1 MSLRTAILQALDPV
15 ELWKAVDHT
24 TPDDWQAEVLRSD
37 HPKVILNTSRQVGK
51 SSTVAVKAL
60 HIGLFEPGSLVLL
73 VSRSLRQSSELG
85 KKVFDA
91 YRRLG
96 QVVPPESES
105 KLALELRN
113 HSRILCLPGGDE
125 GSIRGYSG
133 VRALIVDEAS
143 RCPDALFIAL
153 RPMIAVSGG
162 SITLLSTPF
171 GRRGFFYQA
180 WADGDDWLK
189 IEVKA
194 SQCPRLS
201 PVFLQQERRELGDR
215 WYSQEYMCT
224 FVEGV
229 GQLFSDDSI
238 DAAFRDDIAPLFP
251 VTGAAED
258 VVLVDRPPLFTEDR

>member
-15 ELWKAVDHT
+15 ELWKAVYHT

-37 HPKVILNTSRQVGK
+37 HRKVLLNTSRQVGK
-51 SSTVAVKAL
+51 SSTVALKSL
-60 HIGLFEPGSLVLL
+60 HIGLFEPGSLILL

-91 YRRLG
+91 FRRTG
-96 QVVPPESES
+96 NVVPPESES

-113 HSRILCLPGGDE
+113 GSRIVCLPGGNE

-133 VRALIVDEAS
+133 VRALIIDEAS
-143 RCPDALFIAL
+143 RCPDALFLAL
-153 RPMIAVSGG
+153 KPMIAVSGG
-162 SITLLSTPF
+162 SVTLLSTPF
-171 GRRGFFYQA
+171 GKRGFF
-180 WADGDDWLK
+180 WSWWSEGEDWWK

-201 PVFLQQERRELGDR
+201 PAFLAQERRELGPR
-215 WYSQEYMCT
+215 WYAQEYDCA
-224 FVEGV
+224 FVEAV
-229 GQLFSDDSI
+229 GQLFSDEAI

-251 VTGAAED
+251 STGASDDAI
-258 VVLVDRPPLFTEDR
+258 LVDRPPLFLGD

>member
-15 ELWKAVDHT
+15 ELWKAVYHT
-24 TPDDWQAEVLRSD
+24 TPDGWQAEVLRSD

-51 SSTVAVKAL
+51 SSTVAIKAL
-60 HIGLFEPGSLVLL
+60 HIGLFEPGSLILL

-96 QVVPPESES
+96 QVVSPESES

-113 HSRILCLPGGDE
+113 RSRILCLPGGDE

-215 WYSQEYMCT
+215 GYSQEYMCT
-224 FVEGV
+224 FVEAV

-238 DAAFRDDIAPLFP
+238 DAAFRDDIAPLFS
-251 VTGAAED
+251 AAEVIED
-258 VVLVDRPPLFTEDR
+258 GILVDRPPLFLEGR

>member
-1 MSLRTAILQALDPV
+1 MSLRTAILRALDPV
-15 ELWKAVDHT
+15 ELWKAVYHT

-37 HPKVILNTSRQVGK
+37 HQKVILNTSRQVGK

-143 RCPDALFIAL
+143 RCPDALFTAL

-162 SITLLSTPF
+162 SMTLLSTPF

-180 WADGDDWLK
+180 
-189 IEVKA
+189 
-194 SQCPRLS
+194 
-201 PVFLQQERRELGDR
+201 
-215 WYSQEYMCT
+215 
-224 FVEGV
+224 
-229 GQLFSDDSI
+229 
-238 DAAFRDDIAPLFP
+238 
-251 VTGAAED
+251 
-258 VVLVDRPPLFTEDR
+258 